1 MTALNDKA
9 MLVSLDIAY
18 WRATTTNRKA
28 ADTAADALD
37 TTGQW
42 VNVTG
47 RLISKETLDKIRR
60 IVGQARNYLE
70 GKTPGAA
77 DGKTLPGGLPHWDK
91 TTRILP
97 SSHGF
102 NEQVIRNLG
111 AFKDQFDEEVEKIR
125 SALPDAIATA
135 KRENPEIAGRHYFP
149 PVDVIIDGFK
159 TPGERHYT
167 PPKFS
172 FRWQLDVIP
181 DSGDIRV
188 EASKEF
194 VEELRA
200 SMNERANSKLNEVTS
215 HTVRTVI
222 EVARHLAD
230 SLDGYDPDDKNKS
243 PFRDSTV
250 NRVRDLIPVIRALN
264 VNADAQIDK
273 AATDLL
279 AAVGNKSA
287 KQLRTD
293 TDDRKATAAAARKVA
308 DNISSIFN

>member
-1 MTALNDKA
+1 MANLIDSSPAPIEIDAYNEMMTAPTPAWSIYDSFPNLNF
-9 MLVSLDIAY
+9 LGSHLLPQ
-18 WRATTTNRKA
+18 N
-28 ADTAADALD
+28 
-37 TTGQW
+37 
-42 VNVTG
+42 
-47 RLISKETLDKIRR
+47 LDKS
-60 IVGQARNYLE
+60 LE
-70 GKTPGAA
+70 EMTQTEANIWA
-77 DGKTLPGGLPHWDK
+77 
-91 TTRILP
+91 
-97 SSHGF
+97 
-102 NEQVIRNLG
+102 Q
-111 AFKDQFDEEVEKIR
+111 Q
-125 SALPDAIATA
+125 
-135 KRENPEIAGRHYFP
+135 NPEIAGRHYFP

-159 TPGERHYT
+159 TPGERYYT

>member
-1 MTALNDKA
+1 MTALNEKA

-18 WRATTTNRKA
+18 WRATTTNRQA
-28 ADTAADALD
+28 TDTAANVLN
-37 TTGQW
+37 TTERY
-42 VNVTG
+42 VSVTG
-47 RLISKETLDKIRR
+47 KLIPKETLDEMRR
-60 IVGQARNYLE
+60 IVGQARNFLE
-70 GKTPGAA
+70 GKSPGAA

-125 SALPDAIATA
+125 RALPDAIATA
-135 KRENPEIAGRHYFP
+135 KRDNPEIAGRHYFP
-149 PVDVIIDGFK
+149 PVDDIIA
-159 TPGERHYT
+159 E
-167 PPKFS
+167 KFS

-200 SMNERANSKLNEVTS
+200 SVNERAASKLNEVTS

-264 VNADAQIDK
+264 VKSDAQIDK

-287 KQLRTD
+287 KQLRID
-293 TDDRKATAAAARKVA
+293 TGDRKATAAAARKVA

>member
-1 MTALNDKA
+1 MTALNEKA
-9 MLVSLDIAY
+9 MLVSLDISY
-18 WRATTTNRKA
+18 WRATTTNRQASKDA
-28 ADTAADALD
+28 AAALSTSAP
-37 TTGQW
+37 W
-42 VNVTG
+42 VGVTG
-47 RLISKETLDKIRR
+47 KLIPKETLIDLRR
-60 IVGQARNYLE
+60 IVGQARNYLD
-70 GKTPGAA
+70 GKSPGAA

-97 SSHGF
+97 SANGF
-102 NEQVIRNLG
+102 NERVLRNLG
-111 AFKDQFDEEVEKIR
+111 AFGDQFDEEVEKVR
-125 SALPDAIATA
+125 RALPAAIEQA
-135 KRENPEIAGRHYFP
+135 KINNPEIAGRYYFP
-149 PVDVIIDGFK
+149 PVDDIIAQ
-159 TPGERHYT
+159 
-167 PPKFS
+167 KFS
-172 FRWQLDVIP
+172 FRWYLDIIP

-194 VEELRA
+194 VAELRSSINKREA
-200 SMNERANSKLNEVTS
+200 SKLNEVTA

-230 SLDGYDPDDKNKS
+230 SLDQYDPDDKAKA

-250 NRVRDLIPVIRALN
+250 DRVRDLIPVIRALN
-264 VNADAQIDK
+264 VKADAQIDK

-308 DNISSIFN
+308 DNIDSIFN